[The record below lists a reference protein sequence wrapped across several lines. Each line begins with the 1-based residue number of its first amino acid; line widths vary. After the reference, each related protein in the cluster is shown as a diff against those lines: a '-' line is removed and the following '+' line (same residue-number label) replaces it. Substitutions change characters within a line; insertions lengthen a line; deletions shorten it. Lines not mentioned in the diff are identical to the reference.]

1 MAEETAASEGDGWGE
16 QTRTPV
22 HPDERHA
29 TTAMLKAYA
38 HPLRRR
44 IAKAVAARGH
54 ARAADIA
61 ADFGVPA
68 NSVSFHLRV
77 LADAG
82 LIEEA
87 PEHARDKRD
96 RVWKGIEGAW
106 NVGSPEHPI
115 EDEQLGSALMSSLA
129 DDHVA
134 MVRRVLVW
142 AAEYVAGRDAATHG
156 TFSQRNLRL
165 TEEEF
170 REVERRINEVITEIT
185 DAHDPD
191 DPDSRFWTLDIIG
204 ADDTI

>member
-1 MAEETAASEGDGWGE
+1 MADEAPK
-16 QTRTPV
+16 PV
-22 HPDERHA
+22 HPDARNA
-29 TTAMLKAYA
+29 TSAMLKAYA

-44 IAKAVAARGH
+44 IAKAVGARGH

-61 ADFGVPA
+61 ADLGVPA

-77 LADAG
+77 LADAD

-96 RVWKGIEGAW
+96 RVWKAVEAAW
-106 NVGSPEHPI
+106 NVGSPEHPV
-115 EDEQLGSALMSSLA
+115 EDEVLGNTLMVSLV
-129 DDHVA
+129 DEHFD
-134 MVRRVLVW
+134 MVRRVMRWVPD
-142 AAEYVAGRDAATHG
+142 YVAGRNPAVHG

-165 TEEEF
+165 TEAEF
-170 REVERRINEVITEIT
+170 REIEHRINDAIQEVA

-204 ADDTI
+204 ADDRI

>member
-1 MAEETAASEGDGWGE
+1 MTDE
-16 QTRTPV
+16 QRKPV

-29 TTAMLKAYA
+29 TTAMLKAYS

-44 IAKAVAARGH
+44 IARAVAARGH

-61 ADFGVPA
+61 ADLDVPA

-82 LIEEA
+82 MIEED

-96 RVWKGIEGAW
+96 RVWKGVEGAW
-106 NVGSPEHPI
+106 NIGSPEHPV
-115 EDEQLGSALMSSLA
+115 EDELLGAAVMSSLVE
-129 DDHVA
+129 DHFA
-134 MVRRVLVW
+134 MARRVLTW
-142 AAEYVAGRDAATHG
+142 SAEYVSGRDAAQHG

-165 TEEEF
+165 TEAEF
-170 REVERRINEVITEIT
+170 REMERRINEVITEIT

-191 DPDSRFWTLDIIG
+191 DPDSRFWNLDIIG
-204 ADDTI
+204 ADDQI

>member
-1 MAEETAASEGDGWGE
+1 MTDE
-16 QTRTPV
+16 QRRPV

-29 TTAMLKAYA
+29 SSAMLKAYA

-54 ARAADIA
+54 ARAADLA
-61 ADFGVPA
+61 SDLDVPA

-82 LIEEA
+82 IIEED
-87 PEHARDKRD
+87 PEHARDRRD
-96 RVWKGIEGAW
+96 RVWKGVDGAW
-106 NVGSPEHPI
+106 TVGSPEHPV
-115 EDEQLGSALMSSLA
+115 EDELLGNALMTSLA
-129 DDHVA
+129 EEHFA
-134 MVRRVLVW
+134 MVRRVLAW
-142 AAEYVAGRDAATHG
+142 STEYVSGREVEQHG

-165 TEEEF
+165 TGAEF
-170 REVERRINEVITEIT
+170 SEMERRINDVITEIT

-191 DPDSRFWTLDIIG
+191 DSDSRFWTLDIIA